1 MKLRCGKLLT
11 FIGLLCVGL
20 FFIPL
25 ADADDSVY
33 QVAYSA
39 EFRPV
44 DGHAL
49 ARIEVVQRGGRLRL
63 LDFNAPPGRYLE
75 FSGNGDVTRSGDRVI
90 WKVPA
95 EGGVLRYRTPVN
107 NRRGDSFDALMTAD
121 HVLMR
126 LDDLFPPARA
136 RTLVGSASEATLL
149 LSGPAGWSFESG
161 YGRADRPRA
170 VTNAERR
177 FVRPVGWLV
186 AGNLGVRRDTISDR
200 AIVVAAPKGS
210 GLRRLD
216 VLAFLNWTL
225 PELLAIAPDFP
236 HRLLI
241 VGGSEQ
247 MWRGALSAPNSI
259 YLHPARPL
267 VSENATST
275 LLHELVHVAMSAA
288 PVAGDDWI
296 AEGLAEYYSLTLL
309 QRSGGISQRRYQ
321 TALADLREWSE
332 RDQGG
337 LADPS
342 TGADTAYAV
351 MLFRELDLE
360 LTAAGRSLD
369 TVVSQLFAGE
379 DISCARLEQLVSIE
393 LQGVSRVLSRVIN
406 RDGCRRSP
414 QP

>member
-1 MKLRCGKLLT
+1 MKLRSRELLT
-11 FIGLLCVGL
+11 FIGLLWVGL

-33 QVAYSA
+33 QLAYSA
-39 EFRPV
+39 EFHPV

-63 LDFNAPPGRYLE
+63 LDFNAPPNRYLDL
-75 FSGNGDVTRSGDRVI
+75 SGDGGVTRSGDRLL

-95 EGGVLRYRTPVN
+95 EGGVLRYRMPIN

-121 HVLMR
+121 HMLMR
-126 LDDLFPPARA
+126 LDDLFPSARA
-136 RTLVGSASEATLL
+136 RTLVGSASEATLM
-149 LSGPAGWSFESG
+149 LSGPEGWSFESG
-161 YGRADRPRA
+161 YGRVDRPRVVA
-170 VTNAERR
+170 NAERR
-177 FVRPVGWLV
+177 FVRPVGWLA

-241 VGGSEQ
+241 VGGTEQ

-275 LLHELVHVAMSAA
+275 LLHELVHVAMSAS

-309 QRSGGISQRRYQ
+309 RRSGGISHRRYQ

-337 LADPS
+337 LTDPS

-351 MLFRELDLE
+351 TLFRELDLE
-360 LTAAGRSLD
+360 LAAAGRSLD
-369 TVVSQLFAGE
+369 IVVSQLFANPEIGRGALEGLVAGE
-379 DISCARLEQLVSIE
+379 LGEE
-393 LQGVSRVLSRVIN
+393 SRVLAQYLAN
-406 RDGCRRSP
+406 RNAPVSP
-414 QP
+414 D